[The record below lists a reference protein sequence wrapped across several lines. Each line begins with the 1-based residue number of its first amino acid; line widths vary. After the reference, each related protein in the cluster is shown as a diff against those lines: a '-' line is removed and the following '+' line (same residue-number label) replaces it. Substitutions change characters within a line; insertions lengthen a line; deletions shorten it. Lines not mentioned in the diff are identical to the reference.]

1 MVVLTVVLPSNEY
14 MVYFD
19 QPIPKPN
26 SIKLLSGSLCN
37 SWYNLKRTGEIAVFD
52 DDKKASTIIKL
63 TPGHYSLETI
73 AKDLSDVFTSRGFE
87 LSTEINTSVGQLI
100 IRNPK
105 NKKITLDRDLAQLF
119 GINRKLL
126 YITFI
131 KRLASPTPYCIHC
144 DLVDQHQNLLNGK
157 PSTLLAKFD
166 IKG

>member
-26 SIKLLSGSLCN
+26 SIRLLSGSLCN

-52 DDKKASTIIKL
+52 DDKKAYTIIKL

-131 KRLASPTPYCIHC
+131 KRLASPTAYCIHC
-144 DLVDQHQNLLNGK
+144 DLVDQY
-157 PSTLLAKFD
+157 
-166 IKG
+166 